1 MLDDT
6 STGKYFMVT
15 LHIVTLVTLQYLL
28 FVSKVYLQLRPDFQ
42 IIRKQQW
49 SGGEIAINFDIL
61 SLVQHWHK

>member
-6 STGKYFMVT
+6 TRKYFMVT

-28 FVSKVYLQLRPDFQ
+28 FVSKSKVYLRLRPDFQ
-42 IIRKQQW
+42 IIRKQQR

-61 SLVQHWHK
+61 SLVQH